1 MCLLIHCQTMPNG
14 NGDGHGTDSEEA
26 RRHMFL
32 ADIVLTVVIFPIYCI
47 YIYIDQ

>member
-32 ADIVLTVVIFPIYCI
+32 AEFVLTVVIFPFTV
-47 YIYIDQ
+47 